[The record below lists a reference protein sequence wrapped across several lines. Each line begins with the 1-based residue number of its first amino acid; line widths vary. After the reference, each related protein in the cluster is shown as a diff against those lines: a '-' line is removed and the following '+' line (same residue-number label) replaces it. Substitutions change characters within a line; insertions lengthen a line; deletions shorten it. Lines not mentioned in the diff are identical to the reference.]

1 MNLIGIRCA
10 SFIPKKIVHSD
21 WSLISESWV
30 KISKVNLGIFQIF
43 GIPWFPLEYYSLLH
57 LFIRV
62 WDTIPWVYND
72 TYRSRAQ
79 FYHYGVDTSTWFYLW
94 DLLLLKPIQGVI
106 VILFQEII
114 HAFVYMDDLVI
125 ISNIAFK
132 NYMYI
137 LYVVILFLSSRIKV
151 NAV

>member
-79 FYHYGVDTSTWFYLW
+79 FYHYGVDTSIWFYLW
-94 DLLLLKPIQGVI
+94 DFLFIKVYSRRKLLCC
-106 VILFQEII
+106 FR
-114 HAFVYMDDLVI
+114 
-125 ISNIAFK
+125 
-132 NYMYI
+132 I
-137 LYVVILFLSSRIKV
+137 LYTLLYTCVIQKLHVYPICCYTF
-151 NAV
+151 

>member
-30 KISKVNLGIFQIF
+30 KISKVNLGIFQIL

-79 FYHYGVDTSTWFYLW
+79 FYHYGVDTSIWFYLW
-94 DLLLLKPIQGVI
+94 DLLLLKVYSRSNCYIVSGNYTRFCIHGWPCNYQQYCLQKLHVYPICCYT
-106 VILFQEII
+106 F
-114 HAFVYMDDLVI
+114 
-125 ISNIAFK
+125 
-132 NYMYI
+132 
-137 LYVVILFLSSRIKV
+137 
-151 NAV
+151 